1 MDRRQIA
8 SLLVLNELGSK
19 PVLDS
24 FADRLIL
31 QKTIYLAQAA
41 GLDLGYYYG
50 WYLRG
55 PYCSDVADDFFA
67 ARTDPNGVDDALAHW
82 ELDGKSKKKLD
93 SIKSLCGKEAIP
105 PVVDGKAIERAR
117 WLELLASTHYLISR
131 GQVKSYGPKAIT
143 AKLKGFNKNF
153 SENQVS
159 ESLHRLG
166 KAGLIEFSSRQ

>member
-41 GLDLGYYYG
+41 GLDLGYFYG

-67 ARTDPNGVDDALAHW
+67 ARTDPNGVDDALANW
-82 ELDGKSKKKLD
+82 ALDSKSKKKLD
-93 SIKSLCGKEAIP
+93 DIKSLCGKEAVP
-105 PVVDGKAIERAR
+105 PMVGGKVIERAR
-117 WLELLASTHYLISR
+117 WLELLASVHYLICR
-131 GQVKSYGPKAIT
+131 GQVKSHGPKAIT
-143 AKLKGFNKNF
+143 DKLKGFNKNY
-153 SENQVS
+153 SEEQTFEALS
-159 ESLHRLG
+159 RL
-166 KAGLIEFSSRQ
+166 KNAGLLSN